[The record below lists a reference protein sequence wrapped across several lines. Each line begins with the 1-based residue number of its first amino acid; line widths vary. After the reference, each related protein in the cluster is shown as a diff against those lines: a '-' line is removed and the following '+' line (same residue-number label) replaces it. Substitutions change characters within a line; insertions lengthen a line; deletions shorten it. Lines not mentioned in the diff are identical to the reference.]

1 MSKIGIPKKYGVPAL
16 EKFNAMH
23 SSGFCSAHDIYYG
36 IAEVIFFMQC
46 AGESGV
52 RITQM
57 EETVSRALNV
67 KWQDYDI
74 PGEIK
79 W

>member
-1 MSKIGIPKKYGVPAL
+1 
-16 EKFNAMH
+16 
-23 SSGFCSAHDIYYG
+23 
-36 IAEVIFFMQC
+36 MQC

-67 KWQDYDI
+67 HWHDYDI